1 MVLPNTGGE
10 KTEKQGCER
19 AARRMCGTC
28 TQEYSKMY
36 GKCKM
41 QYLGCE
47 KSLLLEHLV
56 LVYLPQGCENEK
68 ILVLFSQQLGSA
80 VTILEV
86 PQDAKLRSDLGA

>member
-1 MVLPNTGGE
+1 MYCTTFPCSPRYTLSLQEQVRWHHSNPCTVLSPK
-10 KTEKQGCER
+10 KTVLRVAK
-19 AARRMCGTC
+19 
-28 TQEYSKMY
+28 KNL
-36 GKCKM
+36 
-41 QYLGCE
+41 LGP
-47 KSLLLEHLV
+47 LV